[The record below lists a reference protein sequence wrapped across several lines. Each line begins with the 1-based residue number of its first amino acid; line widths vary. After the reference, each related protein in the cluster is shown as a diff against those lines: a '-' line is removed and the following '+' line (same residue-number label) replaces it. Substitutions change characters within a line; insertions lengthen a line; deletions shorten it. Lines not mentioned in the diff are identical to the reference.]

1 MFSKRVSHTYELFIL
16 KICEI
21 IYYIPRSFLL
31 GHKNLLFVF
40 PQVVL
45 IAQSMDTVER
55 EFEVRDK
62 HIANLE
68 AMLAKAESDLATAND
83 VIKGQRMEIV
93 QAMSTQKTLLMQY
106 HESEIESKELHEFLQ
121 AEKYTLAGKF

>member
-1 MFSKRVSHTYELFIL
+1 M
-16 KICEI
+16 
-21 IYYIPRSFLL
+21 
-31 GHKNLLFVF
+31 
-40 PQVVL
+40 L

-68 AMLAKAESDLATAND
+68 AMLVKAESDLATAND
-83 VIKGQRMEIV
+83 VIRGQRSEIV

-106 HESEIESKELHEFLQ
+106 HESEIESRELHEFLQ
-121 AEKYTLAGKF
+121 AEKYTLAGKFKFSSFSFFFLYYFKFQTLVLI